1 MTSSSVPTGSGG
13 PDATDPDGDSQG
25 AVGPGVPAEDLR
37 VTRRRRRW
45 YWAAGLVLAVGAV
58 LGAAFVP
65 TPYVLI
71 QPGAVRAAEE
81 RISVEGTESYPNDS
95 SVLFTTVFVDDATL
109 FGLLRG
115 AVDDAIEVRSDEEVY
130 GDRGRD
136 ETRRINRREMDLSK
150 LIAEREALTY
160 LGYDAEFTADGVRVV
175 EVADDVPAAGVL
187 RPGDVIV
194 SVDGVAV
201 HVPEE
206 LRSQLAGH
214 RPGDRVTLGIERGS
228 MPAGESASSEETT
241 TESLSVDVQLI
252 GADEGPGATDGAD
265 GDGEGHGGDGSREGR
280 GGDGHGGDGSREGHG
295 DDGSRDEASTGS
307 EPRAVLGVTVE
318 PFDPRIESEVRVSVD
333 SGDVTGPSAGLAW
346 SLAIID
352 VLTPGSLTGDRDVA
366 VTGEILPDGSVGVIG
381 GTVQK
386 TATVVRNGVDVFM
399 FPAGTP
405 ADEQAEMRRIAGDHT
420 ELVPVATLDEAVE
433 YLEPGGLRPG

>member
-1 MTSSSVPTGSGG
+1 M
-13 PDATDPDGDSQG
+13 
-25 AVGPGVPAEDLR
+25 
-37 VTRRRRRW
+37 
-45 YWAAGLVLAVGAV
+45 

-71 QPGAVRAAEE
+71 QPGAVRPAGD
-81 RISVEGTESYPNDS
+81 RISIEGAESYPVDS

-115 AVDDAIEVRSDEEVY
+115 SLDDAIEVRSDEEVY

-136 ETRRINRREMDLSK
+136 ETRRINRREMDVSK
-150 LIAEREALTY
+150 LIAEREALDY

-175 EVADDVPAAGVL
+175 DVADDVPASEVL
-187 RPGDVIV
+187 RPDDVIV
-194 SVDGVAV
+194 SVDGTAV

-206 LRSQLAGH
+206 LRTQLAEH
-214 RPGDRVTLGIERGS
+214 MPGDSVTLGIERGYL
-228 MPAGESASSEETT
+228 PAGESASPEKSSTD
-241 TESLSVDVQLI
+241 SLSVDVELV
-252 GADEGPGATDGAD
+252 GVPEG
-265 GDGEGHGGDGSREGR
+265 
-280 GGDGHGGDGSREGHG
+280 
-295 DDGSRDEASTGS
+295 TGS
-307 EPRAVLGVTVE
+307 VHTGDAGDSDDAGSHDDADRPDEVGSADDPGTTDEDRAVLGVTVE
-318 PFDPRIESEVRVSVD
+318 PFNPRIDSEVRISVD
-333 SGDVTGPSAGLAW
+333 SGEVTGPSAGLAW

-352 VLTPGSLTGDRDVA
+352 VLTPGSLTDDRDVA

-405 ADEQAEMRRIAGDHT
+405 ADEQAEMRRIAGDDT
-420 ELVPVATLDEAVE
+420 ELVPVATLDEAVDH
-433 YLEPGGLRPG
+433 LSPGGVGPG